1 MYIHTLQNQHVLVET
16 LKQADYLVEEVLHEF
31 RDAYVVV
38 VSVDEQHL
46 LEVFELGDGVV
57 TVPHCLTTLFTHD
70 TWRST
75 QRVVI
80 YLCCFFRLYLWEKNT
95 YRMFC
100 LNYYYSTV

>member
-1 MYIHTLQNQHVLVET
+1 MKE
-16 LKQADYLVEEVLHEF
+16 ADYLVEEVLHKF

-38 VSVDEQHL
+38 VSMDEQHL

-75 QRVVI
+75 QKVVI
-80 YLCCFFRLYLWEKNT
+80 YLYRYFRLN
-95 YRMFC
+95 
-100 LNYYYSTV
+100 